1 MFLYI
6 CENKRPDRTGENHYT
21 TTSRSNPPTIEE
33 LMTHKKK
40 SRLQR
45 KKNKDSFS
53 RDMDSQLF
61 LFALLVEG
69 KKERK
74 KASCC
79 KQPRHQR
86 HQRQQQQQQQ
96 HTRSHSHYL
105 RQIIKS
111 GQPRQPQP
119 LKSYHRAA
127 DPRTSYLPTTNQT
140 QSVSE

>member
-45 KKNKDSFS
+45 KKQQIFVLSGCGLAAFSF
-53 RDMDSQLF
+53 RT
-61 LFALLVEG
+61 AR
-69 KKERK
+69 RK
-74 KASCC
+74 KKAAANNDTNDNNNNNNDNDTQEAIRTTSA
-79 KQPRHQR
+79 
-86 HQRQQQQQQQ
+86 
-96 HTRSHSHYL
+96 
-105 RQIIKS
+105 KS
-111 GQPRQPQP
+111 LNPGRPRQPQP
-119 LKSYHRAA
+119 LNPTYHRAA

-140 QSVSE
+140 QLVSE

>member
-45 KKNKDSFS
+45 KRKTKIRSLGIWTRSF
-53 RDMDSQLF
+53 F
-61 LFALLVEG
+61 LFALLVE
-69 KKERK
+69 RK
-74 KASCC
+74 KLP
-79 KQPRHQR
+79 QTTTTTRITP
-86 HQRQQQQQQQ
+86 
-96 HTRSHSHYL
+96 TTTTTTTTTPRSHSHYL

-111 GQPRQPQP
+111 EQPRQTQP
-119 LKSYHRAA
+119 LNPTYHRAA

-140 QSVSE
+140 QLVSE